1 MNSNTTRRATADIEK
16 DLAIIED
23 ELAKQRELAFHEP
36 ALTKRLAFATSD
48 LALAPAGE
56 KDAAT
61 AALATARARL
71 REAQLAVET
80 CRQLE
85 LRLVELR
92 ASVEWSRGQDRQDR
106 CNELREEF
114 DRLYESYKGGCQVV
128 LEQFNALRQID
139 LTWRSLSGGAQLLD
153 DAECDLN
160 LPCLRRPDEWI
171 NPAFPTGRKAA

>member
-1 MNSNTTRRATADIEK
+1 MNTNPHRRATADIEK
-16 DLAIIED
+16 DLAMLED
-23 ELAKQRELAFHEP
+23 ELARQRELAFYEP
-36 ALTKRLAFATSD
+36 ALTQRMAFATSD
-48 LALAPAGE
+48 VALAPAGE

-61 AALATARARL
+61 AALVAARARL
-71 REAQLAVET
+71 REAQLAGET

-85 LRLVELR
+85 QRVVELR
-92 ASVEWSRGQDRQDR
+92 ASVQWSRGQDRTDR

-114 DRLYESYKGGCQVV
+114 NRLYESYKGGCQVV
-128 LEQFNALRQID
+128 LAQYNELRQID